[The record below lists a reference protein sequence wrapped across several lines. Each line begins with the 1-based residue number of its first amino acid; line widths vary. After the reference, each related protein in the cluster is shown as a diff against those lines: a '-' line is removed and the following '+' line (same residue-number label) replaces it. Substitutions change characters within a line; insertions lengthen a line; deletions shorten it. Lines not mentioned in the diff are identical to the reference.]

1 MTFFDIHVLAAI
13 KLISIV
19 FVIGGYFFIKKKNPV
34 LFLLWFGVLSA
45 VSYILFVNDR
55 QLLFWGLQGDE
66 LTIAA
71 MYNTFAHVGF
81 GADFAFHNFPPFYP
95 PGFFWLFSIP
105 GKIFGWNGVQMAKFA
120 AASFFFVF
128 PIGAYVTQ
136 RFLLKGLVSS
146 KRLLVFSFVTPLI
159 IMSVLGIDLLIGKP
173 YEVCAAFTTVIWTI
187 ALFIKASQ
195 KKLSKKEVVLFG
207 VIAGLI
213 FMTYYLWLVFAA
225 IVFLLLLSL
234 LKKED
239 ILRYIVTLSKV
250 ASIGILTAVP
260 FWGPL
265 VYTYLTVGME
275 SWQTTFYTP
284 ENSVLWLPLTQFGS
298 SQQILLFLGFISL
311 LWFFKKEIISK
322 ILLSFLGAAFV
333 WWGLGLS
340 LLLFFSTPF
349 QEFRGFYVLAPVV
362 VSFGLAWAISYVWET
377 FEALSYSHLREVV
390 SYVGMLLL
398 MTHAI
403 FGFFVDDPT
412 VRKNMV
418 QSKTFPRHTVELV
431 DALRELGNGS
441 QLVTLSTSPQMLSLF
456 PVNHYIYFNQHNAHP
471 ASIFSVRYQ
480 TIVSLAHAASPEEAY
495 DIVTNAAFGPI
506 DQFIFSIEE
515 GQYVLYFH
523 LDKPIEGIEE
533 KRIVF
538 DTDIFSA
545 AYFERVYE
553 SPTYVVLH
561 RKLNI

>member
-71 MYNTFAHVGF
+71 IYNTFAQVGF
-81 GADFAFHNFPPFYP
+81 GADFAFHGFPPFYP
-95 PGFFWLFSIP
+95 PGFFWLCSIP
-105 GKIFGWNGVQMAKFA
+105 GKIFGWNGIQIAKFA
-120 AASFFFVF
+120 AASFFLVF
-128 PIGAYVTQ
+128 PIGGYLTQ
-136 RFLLKGLVSS
+136 RFMLKGLVSS
-146 KRLLVFSFVTPLI
+146 KRLLIFSFLTPLI

-173 YEVCAAFTTVIWTI
+173 YEVLAAFLTVVWTI
-187 ALFIKASQ
+187 ALFMHASQ
-195 KKLSKKEVVLFG
+195 KKLSQKEILLFG

-225 IVFLLLLSL
+225 IVFLLLFGV
-234 LKKED
+234 LKKND
-239 ILRYIVTLSKV
+239 ILRYILNLSKV
-250 ASIGILTAVP
+250 ATIGIITALP

-265 VYTYLTVGME
+265 VYTYITVGME

-284 ENSVLWLPLTQFGS
+284 ENSGLWLPITQFGS
-298 SQQILLFLGFISL
+298 SANIVLFLSFVSI
-311 LWFFKKEIISK
+311 LWFFKKDLISK
-322 ILLSFLGAAFV
+322 ILLSFLGAAFI
-333 WWGLGLS
+333 WWGFGLA

-362 VSFGLAWAISYVWET
+362 LSYGFAWAISSIWKKLEERSYV
-377 FEALSYSHLREVV
+377 HLQEVV
-390 SYVGMLLL
+390 LYLGILLL
-398 MTHAI
+398 IAHSI
-403 FGFFVDDPT
+403 FGFFIDDPT

-418 QSKTFPRHTVELV
+418 HSKSFPAQTL
-431 DALRELGNGS
+431 DLAYALREMDHAS
-441 QLVTLSTSPQMLSLF
+441 DLVTLSTSPQLVAIF
-456 PVNHYIYFNQHNAHP
+456 PINHYIYFNQHNTHP

-480 TIVSLAHAASPEEAY
+480 TVLSLSGASTPEEAY
-495 DIVTNAAFGPI
+495 AIVTNAAFGPI
-506 DQFIFSIEE
+506 DQFIFSLEE
-515 GQYVLYFH
+515 GEYVLYFH
-523 LDKPIEGIEE
+523 VDKPIEGIEE

-538 DTDIFSA
+538 NKDMFSDQ
-545 AYFERVYE
+545 YFEHIYE
-553 SPTYVVLH
+553 DTTNVVLQ
-561 RKLNI
+561 RKK

>member
-239 ILRYIVTLSKV
+239 IIRYIGTLSKV

-275 SWQTTFYTP
+275 SWQTTFY
-284 ENSVLWLPLTQFGS
+284 
-298 SQQILLFLGFISL
+298 
-311 LWFFKKEIISK
+311 
-322 ILLSFLGAAFV
+322 
-333 WWGLGLS
+333 
-340 LLLFFSTPF
+340 
-349 QEFRGFYVLAPVV
+349 
-362 VSFGLAWAISYVWET
+362 
-377 FEALSYSHLREVV
+377 
-390 SYVGMLLL
+390 
-398 MTHAI
+398 
-403 FGFFVDDPT
+403 
-412 VRKNMV
+412 
-418 QSKTFPRHTVELV
+418 
-431 DALRELGNGS
+431 
-441 QLVTLSTSPQMLSLF
+441 
-456 PVNHYIYFNQHNAHP
+456 
-471 ASIFSVRYQ
+471 
-480 TIVSLAHAASPEEAY
+480 
-495 DIVTNAAFGPI
+495 
-506 DQFIFSIEE
+506 
-515 GQYVLYFH
+515 
-523 LDKPIEGIEE
+523 
-533 KRIVF
+533 
-538 DTDIFSA
+538 
-545 AYFERVYE
+545 
-553 SPTYVVLH
+553 
-561 RKLNI
+561 